1 MHHHVFQNTI
11 LPLKDK
17 LFRFALRILN
27 NADEAEDI
35 VQDAMLKFW
44 NKRNEW
50 IKIDNMEGYC
60 FQTVKNLIWDRIQ
73 SKDYQNKS
81 FDMQIYERYD
91 EYNPFSKMVEDEQK
105 KLIRD
110 LISTLPDSQRA
121 AMQLRDIEG
130 LSYLEIANIMEVPE
144 SQVKNH
150 LFRGRQKIKQLFDKI
165 YNYEHP

>member
-81 FDMQIYERYD
+81 YDMQIYERYD
-91 EYNPFSKMVEDEQK
+91 EDNPFSKNGPFA
-105 KLIRD
+105 
-110 LISTLPDSQRA
+110 ST
-121 AMQLRDIEG
+121 
-130 LSYLEIANIMEVPE
+130 
-144 SQVKNH
+144 
-150 LFRGRQKIKQLFDKI
+150 
-165 YNYEHP
+165 